1 MQAHSEPA
9 QEEPMEEQPKELRP
23 ETRVG
28 KDGVTRRIHYKQPY
42 SGARGFIS
50 SLTGEWI
57 PIHDIRSE
65 KYRDIEAGF
74 ATARAEQ
81 VKKLAS
87 EIVKGVTVEVVKGKN
102 FAIGTTGVVFWV
114 ATKPDN
120 FNNFRVGF
128 ITANGKKVFINIE
141 LLAVKKGE
149 K

>member
-1 MQAHSEPA
+1 
-9 QEEPMEEQPKELRP
+9 MEEQPEESRP
-23 ETRVG
+23 TTRVD
-28 KDGVTRRIHYKQPY
+28 KYGVTRRIHYKQPY

-57 PIHDIRSE
+57 PVHDIRAQ
-65 KYRDIEAGF
+65 KYRDMEIRSEI
-74 ATARAEQ
+74 AREEQ
-81 VKKLAS
+81 VKELAS

-102 FAIGTTGVVFWV
+102 FTIGTTGIVFWV

-141 LLAVKKGE
+141 LLAVKKGVQ
-149 K
+149 

>member
-1 MQAHSEPA
+1 MKSTRNERGGKI
-9 QEEPMEEQPKELRP
+9 MEEQP
-23 ETRVG
+23 
-28 KDGVTRRIHYKQPY
+28 
-42 SGARGFIS
+42 
-50 SLTGEWI
+50 
-57 PIHDIRSE
+57 
-65 KYRDIEAGF
+65 
-74 ATARAEQ
+74 
-81 VKKLAS
+81 S

-102 FAIGTTGVVFWV
+102 FTIGTTGIVFWV

>member
-1 MQAHSEPA
+1 MK
-9 QEEPMEEQPKELRP
+9 EEQPKETRP
-23 ETRVG
+23 TTRVD
-28 KDGVTRRIHYKQPY
+28 KWGVTRRIHYKQPY
-42 SGARGFIS
+42 PGARGFIS

-57 PIHDIRSE
+57 PVHDIRAE
-65 KYRDIEAGF
+65 KYQNIEIRSALS
-74 ATARAEQ
+74 REEQ

-102 FAIGTTGVVFWV
+102 FPIGTTGKVFWV

-141 LLAVKKGE
+141 LLAVKE
-149 K
+149 KEK

>member
-1 MQAHSEPA
+1 MI
-9 QEEPMEEQPKELRP
+9 EEQPKEPRP
-23 ETRVG
+23 EYRVDKWG
-28 KDGVTRRIHYKQPY
+28 RTVRIHYKQPY
-42 SGARGFIS
+42 PGARGFIS

-57 PIHDIRSE
+57 PVHDIRAE
-65 KYRDIEAGF
+65 KYKEHEGKIFLE
-74 ATARAEQ
+74 RAEQ

-102 FAIGTTGVVFWV
+102 FPIGTTGKVFWV

-141 LLAVKKGE
+141 LLAVKE
-149 K
+149 KEK

>member
-1 MQAHSEPA
+1 
-9 QEEPMEEQPKELRP
+9 MEEQPEESRP
-23 ETRVG
+23 TTRVD
-28 KDGVTRRIHYKQPY
+28 KYGVTRRIHYKQPY
-42 SGARGFIS
+42 PGARGFIS

-57 PIHDIRSE
+57 PVHNIHAE
-65 KYRDIEAGF
+65 KYKDEETRSAIK
-74 ATARAEQ
+74 RQEQ
-81 VKKLAS
+81 VKELANT
-87 EIVKGVTVEVVKGKN
+87 IVKGVTVEVVKGKN
-102 FAIGTTGVVFWV
+102 FPIGTTGKVFWV

>member
-1 MQAHSEPA
+1 
-9 QEEPMEEQPKELRP
+9 MEEQPEESRP
-23 ETRVG
+23 TTRVD
-28 KDGVTRRIHYKQPY
+28 KYGVTRRIHYKQPY

-57 PIHDIRSE
+57 PVHDIRAQ
-65 KYRDIEAGF
+65 KYRDMEIRSEI
-74 ATARAEQ
+74 AREEQ
-81 VKKLAS
+81 VKELAS

-102 FAIGTTGVVFWV
+102 FTIGTTGIVFWV

-141 LLAVKKGE
+141 LLAVKKG
-149 K
+149 KK

>member
-1 MQAHSEPA
+1 
-9 QEEPMEEQPKELRP
+9 MEEQPEESRP
-23 ETRVG
+23 TTRV
-28 KDGVTRRIHYKQPY
+28 DEYGVTRRIHYKQPY
-42 SGARGFIS
+42 KGARGFIS

-57 PIHDIRSE
+57 PVHDIRAQ
-65 KYRDIEAGF
+65 KYRDMEIRSEI
-74 ATARAEQ
+74 AREEQ
-81 VKKLAS
+81 VKELAS

-102 FAIGTTGVVFWV
+102 FTIGTTGIVFWV